1 MRGWR
6 AGAATAAAGGDHDPD
21 PGIHTFLPSTT
32 SHADTDPDIHT
43 FLPPTTSHA
52 DTDPGIHTFLP
63 PTTSHADT
71 DPDISK
77 IWLTCPRNIIIYRYH
92 LTIANPA

>member
-6 AGAATAAAGGDHDPD
+6 AGAAMAAAGGDHDP
-21 PGIHTFLPSTT
+21 
-32 SHADTDPDIHT
+32 
-43 FLPPTTSHA
+43 
-52 DTDPGIHTFLP
+52 DPGIHTFLP